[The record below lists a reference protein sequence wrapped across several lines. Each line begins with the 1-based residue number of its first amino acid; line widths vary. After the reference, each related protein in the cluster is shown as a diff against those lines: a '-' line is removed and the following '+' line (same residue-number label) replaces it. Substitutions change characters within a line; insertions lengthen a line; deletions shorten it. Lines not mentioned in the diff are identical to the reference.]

1 MAATWQRPIDEAMI
15 PFKGRFS
22 MKQYI
27 LPKPV
32 KRGIKVWECADPSYG
47 FVCNTSVYT
56 GRQRDG
62 NPEQG
67 LRYRVVHNLT
77 RTLLDKNHHVFL
89 NIFFNLV
96 ALPKA
101 CYENWTDLHLWDCSV
116 KSPRHS
122 KGNWAPRTKSEM
134 SLSGRIFVSV
144 WKDKKPVYFLSTQ
157 GDEKDTRKQWDG
169 TNIEEPSVPV
179 VNSYNTNM
187 SGMDLSDQIWG
198 SY

>member
-1 MAATWQRPIDEAMI
+1 MATTWPRPIDEAMI

-47 FVCNTSVYT
+47 FVCDTSVYT

-122 KGNWAPRTKSEM
+122 KGNWAPRKKGEM
-134 SLSGRIFVSV
+134 SLSGRIFVWSKRNCCFCLKGQKACV
-144 WKDKKPVYFLSTQ
+144 LFNYPGRWKRYKKAVRWNKYWRT
-157 GDEKDTRKQWDG
+157 
-169 TNIEEPSVPV
+169 
-179 VNSYNTNM
+179 
-187 SGMDLSDQIWG
+187 
-198 SY
+198 